1 MSNSSDKCPVISP
14 TCHSPVA
21 WTVRGQ
27 CLSVLLLISSTRAGN
42 PRPMTFLPKLTFITF
57 PLLFAFLCDLFDLS
71 HSARPYVWMI
81 IKAKIHFSSQV
92 RALARILLDE
102 IRALCD
108 GEKLLIRGSTSR
120 RWKRI
125 FSNIS
130 PSSG

>member
-1 MSNSSDKCPVISP
+1 MSGHFSDLPFACSMDSSRPMLI
-14 TCHSPVA
+14 
-21 WTVRGQ
+21 G
-27 CLSVLLLISSTRAGN
+27 LLLISSTRAGN
-42 PRPMTFLPKLTFITF
+42 PRPMTFLPKLTFLTF

-81 IKAKIHFSSQV
+81 IKGKIHFSSQV
-92 RALARILLDE
+92 RALARILLNE

-125 FSNIS
+125 FSNIP